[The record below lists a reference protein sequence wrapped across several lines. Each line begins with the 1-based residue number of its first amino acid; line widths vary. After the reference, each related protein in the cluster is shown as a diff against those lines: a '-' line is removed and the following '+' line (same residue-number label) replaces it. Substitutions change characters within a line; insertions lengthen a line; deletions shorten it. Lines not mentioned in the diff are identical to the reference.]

1 MNKIVDCLTTVQ
13 LKGNLMPARRLAG
26 KHVRVN
32 LQTGAGADS
41 GACNVPH
48 QPGGHPFR
56 SRFLNTLIL
65 TVVRATFAALFTYL
79 Q

>member
-1 MNKIVDCLTTVQ
+1 MSV
-13 LKGNLMPARRLAG
+13 RRLAD
-26 KHVRVN
+26 KHARVN

-56 SRFLNTLIL
+56 SRLLNTLIL
-65 TVVRATFAALFTYL
+65 TVVRATFALFIYSSL
-79 Q
+79 